1 MNCIRLPAAQT
12 LLLFGYAIDTN
23 LSVTRVVCDGWL
35 GLDFPQPGSGLQL
48 LSKAIEL
55 QRRWS
60 KRLYDKLNGLYK
72 NHTILIR
79 V

>member
-23 LSVTRVVCDGWL
+23 VGLSRIVCDGWL

-55 QRRWS
+55 RRRWS
-60 KRLYDKLNGLYK
+60 SRLYDKLNGA
-72 NHTILIR
+72 
-79 V
+79 